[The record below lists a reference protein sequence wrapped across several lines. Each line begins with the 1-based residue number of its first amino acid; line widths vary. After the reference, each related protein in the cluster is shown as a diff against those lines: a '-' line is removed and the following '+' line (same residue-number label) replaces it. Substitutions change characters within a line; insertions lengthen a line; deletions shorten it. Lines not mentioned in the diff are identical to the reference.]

1 MIATDISF
9 TVDVYGNV
17 TVENVDAVAVSED
30 GNPLIVM
37 VDDTTKVRIS
47 KQDITTGEEL
57 PGAKLQV
64 IDKNGDVIEE
74 WTSTKEPHY
83 LEAVL
88 KAGETYA
95 IANDVKF
102 TVNAD
107 GTVTE
112 VVMYDDAVPVTKST
126 PNTGD
131 SGRNSLAYLMLAGSV
146 IIFAALAIS
155 RKKKRRS
162 EKADKNAAFCPDFVE
177 VEHENE

>member
-1 MIATDISF
+1 
-9 TVDVYGNV
+9 
-17 TVENVDAVAVSED
+17 
-30 GNPLIVM
+30 M

-88 KAGETYA
+88 KAGETYTLHEVIAPDGYA
-95 IANDVKF
+95 IANDVEF

-107 GTVTE
+107 DTVTE

>member
-9 TVDVYGNV
+9 TVDIYGNV

-37 VDDTTKVRIS
+37 VDNTTKVRIS

-57 PGAKLQV
+57 PGADLQI

-88 KAGETYA
+88 KAGETYTLHEVIAPDGYA
-95 IANDVKF
+95 IANDVEF

-107 GTVTE
+107 DTVTE
-112 VVMYDDAVPVTKST
+112 VVMYDEAVPVTKST

-131 SGRNSLAYLMLAGSV
+131 SGRNPLAYLMLAGSV
-146 IIFAALAIS
+146 VIFTVLIIS
-155 RKKKRRS
+155 RKKKGKKS
-162 EKADKNAAFCPDFVE
+162 DE
-177 VEHENE
+177 